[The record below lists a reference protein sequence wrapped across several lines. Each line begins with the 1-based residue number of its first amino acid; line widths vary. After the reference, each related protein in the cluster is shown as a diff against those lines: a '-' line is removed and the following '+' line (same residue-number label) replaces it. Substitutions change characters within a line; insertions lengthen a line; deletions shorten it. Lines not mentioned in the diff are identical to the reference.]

1 MNNDNSDGALM
12 KDGDGIKKI
21 GLGLQ
26 GGGAHTAFLWGVL
39 DRLLDE
45 VKAGNLRIQAISGT
59 SGGAISAAVCV
70 YGLIQGPDQAKCML
84 REFWEL
90 VSAQSLWPPN
100 PFSLF
105 FPETSPKRWNV
116 DWTPTA
122 IGIGITEQIFS
133 PYNNLAFKNPLDAI
147 IRKVIP
153 DFDALKRGGNGA
165 PLLFVCATDVNNTA
179 RRIFEQNEITVE
191 TLLAAACYPTLFQ
204 AIEIDK
210 VLYWDGGYLGNP
222 ALNPLVDHSDDLLTI
237 SINPIDRVGG
247 PPKTSRQILN
257 RINEIGFNAA
267 WVMEMRQ
274 ILLINK
280 LLEDQMLQS
289 SKYKPKRFH
298 IIRDDAFM
306 EAIGVASKQNPSAD
320 FVDELFERGREKGDE
335 WVRINLAKVGV
346 TSSFDVDAEVALRL
360 KGNADAQLR
369 FKGEA
374 SVSGTFDRE
383 VGQQ

>member
-1 MNNDNSDGALM
+1 M
-12 KDGDGIKKI
+12 KNGGGIKKI

-26 GGGAHTAFLWGVL
+26 GGGAHTAFSWGVL

-45 VKAGNLRIQAISGT
+45 VSAGNLRIEAVSGT
-59 SGGAISAAVCV
+59 SGGAINAAICV
-70 YGLIQGPDQAKCML
+70 YGLIQGPDQAKRLL

-100 PFSLF
+100 PFSLL
-105 FPETSPKRWNV
+105 FPETSPERWNV

-122 IGIGITEQIFS
+122 IGLGIAEQIFS
-133 PYNNLAFKNPLDAI
+133 PYYDLLFKNPLDAI

-153 DFDALKRGGNGA
+153 DFDALKKGGNGA
-165 PLLFVCATDVNNTA
+165 PLLFVCATDVNKTA
-179 RRIFEQNEITVE
+179 RRIFEQKEITPE

-204 AIEIDK
+204 AIEINK
-210 VLYWDGGYLGNP
+210 VFYWDGGYLGNP
-222 ALNPLVDHSDDLLTI
+222 ALNPLVDQSDDLLTV
-237 SINPIDRVGG
+237 SINPIDRAGG

-257 RINEIGFNAA
+257 RVNEIGFNAA

-280 LLEDQMLQS
+280 LLEDKVLQS
-289 SKYKPKRFH
+289 NKYKPKRFH

-306 EAIGVASKQNPSAD
+306 EAIGVASKLNPSAD
-320 FVDELFERGREKGDE
+320 FVDELFERGREKADE
-335 WVRINLAKVGV
+335 WIRLNLEKVGV

-360 KGNADAQLR
+360 KGSADAQLR
-369 FKGEA
+369 SNTEA
-374 SVSGTFDRE
+374 SESSSSTGNKSSA
-383 VGQQ
+383 VGQTRS